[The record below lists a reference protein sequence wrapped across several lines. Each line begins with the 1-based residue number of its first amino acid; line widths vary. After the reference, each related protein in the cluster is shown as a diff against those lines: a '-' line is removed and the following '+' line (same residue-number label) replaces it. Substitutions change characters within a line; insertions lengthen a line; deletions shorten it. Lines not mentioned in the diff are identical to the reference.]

1 MNSQI
6 KTNSG
11 LQVGSFEIPLK
22 KRGYFLMSE
31 ETYQQ
36 YLTGE
41 NQTKFKNFISQMGVG
56 IINCSIGKKLIL
68 FS

>member
-6 KTNSG
+6 KTSG
-11 LQVGSFEIPLK
+11 LQVGTFEIPLK
-22 KRGYFLMSE
+22 KNGYFLMSE
-31 ETYQQ
+31 ETYQE
-36 YLTGE
+36 YLTGV
-41 NQTKFKNFISQMGVG
+41 NATKFKNFISQMGVE